1 MFSKGLPTLQIYYV
15 SLFSSVFSIKTILSS
30 PLFVCS
36 LSSLLLVFPKASQAS
51 PAEALLS
58 SLPPNAPPVL
68 HLTTPHLPPQDS
80 WHLHSSLEF
89 TKPVP
94 VYYVTLV
101 SPAEA
106 PDAAGSTC
114 ASRAITLERPEG
126 APMCKAFLVKCQA
139 VPSKQKRAEP
149 AQRSWGGS
157 QELRP
162 PRLQLITSLS
172 L

>member
-1 MFSKGLPTLQIYYV
+1 MAGLAFNPRSPPAKKGLLP
-15 SLFSSVFSIKTILSS
+15 LSS

-36 LSSLLLVFPKASQAS
+36 SSSLLLVFPKASQAS

-58 SLPPNAPPVL
+58 SLPPNAPPAL

-94 VYYVTLV
+94 VYYVMLV
-101 SPAEA
+101 SPAVT
-106 PDAAGSTC
+106 PDPAGSTC
-114 ASRAITLERPEG
+114 ASWAITLERPEG

-139 VPSKQKRAEP
+139 VQSKQKQAP
-149 AQRSWGGS
+149 SQLGGRG
-157 QELRP
+157 ED
-162 PRLQLITSLS
+162 PRN
-172 L
+172 